1 MIADDPQS
9 IGSSISAIIAD
20 EIRFLKTRLYDA
32 FPASQMASK
41 YMETLICDASAI
53 TYYFCI
59 PRDMN
64 HPISDDFN
72 NNTSHLVTDFLLY
85 GNIHLLM
92 DRQCIA
98 DDGVHSKP
106 SSLFLPSNCFTT
118 LGLAS
123 I

>member
-9 IGSSISAIIAD
+9 IRSSISAMIAD
-20 EIRFLKTRLYDA
+20 QIRYLKTRLYDA

-64 HPISDDFN
+64 HPISDNFN

-85 GNIHLLM
+85 ENIHLLM
-92 DRQCIA
+92 DR
-98 DDGVHSKP
+98 SKYIQSQVR
-106 SSLFLPSNCFTT
+106 SSY
-118 LGLAS
+118 LA
-123 I
+123 IVLLL